1 MAQAAIRQSAPER
14 IVRPARRARRYKSSA
29 ASTAPT
35 SSDDSTMG
43 SASIALRAVRNAA
56 SSVNPCSTS
65 CTTGRQVTMSS
76 KSTTD
81 SITSRDG
88 LRKTSIHAE
97 VSTST
102 TARLP
107 VRRTILPDHAEIA
120 FPRTAAGQFEDLPGA
135 GAPHE
140 ILHRALARARVGP
153 FAADFQRLFEQ
164 RRIKHKICAFHV
176 YTVAHG

>member
-14 IVRPARRARRYKSSA
+14 IVRPARRARRYR
-29 ASTAPT
+29 STA
-35 SSDDSTMG
+35 SSTTATRRRASTMG

-81 SITSRDG
+81 SIASRAG

-107 VRRTILPDHAEIA
+107 VRRTILPHDREVA
-120 FPRTAAGQFEDLPGA
+120 FPRTAAGQFEDLAGA

-140 ILHRALARARVGP
+140 ILHRTLDRARVGP
-153 FAADFQRLFEQ
+153 FPADLQRLFQQ
-164 RRIKHKICAFHV
+164 RRVKHKICAFHV
-176 YTVAHG
+176 YTVA